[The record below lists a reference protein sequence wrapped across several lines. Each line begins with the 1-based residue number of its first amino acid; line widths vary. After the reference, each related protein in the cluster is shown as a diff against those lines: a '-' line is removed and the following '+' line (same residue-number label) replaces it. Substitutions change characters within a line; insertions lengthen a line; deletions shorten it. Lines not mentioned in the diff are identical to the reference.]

1 MASAS
6 PAPARPLRHKTSTL
20 RPGAGHGMGTG
31 SGSGAGLWLS
41 GSAEA
46 ADDAKMEATAQQQA
60 TEEPREVPTS
70 ATPSQRS
77 SAQRTYHIAAE
88 ELIARSPTA
97 SVDAGLQRWNAL
109 EAQRSAQVSTD
120 EEVDLNLS
128 FDFTSQL
135 EGQTRSPVE
144 RLKKRVAATVERMSA
159 TLDDQQDGISVQ
171 VAPPSPNAPSPARGM
186 SEAAKWE
193 TRQRKRPPAPLFFL
207 RSGKSDKRA
216 HTTGD
221 RADGVEVSHFSPISP
236 AANEV
241 EALPITPLSSTKR
254 SADAQTSIDSQQRSA
269 PSTPRSGRFSSSSSP
284 RPDPPATLP
293 PTEPLPALPTGADI
307 SALVKQQRLRA
318 QQNQWRKV
326 SGGSM
331 PGTPTTEEPPA
342 LPDLMTL
349 PQPSLTKGQQ
359 NTSLDLALPRTSHE
373 SVEVL
378 ANAASDPAYDYRKHL
393 SRHHQHAA
401 SKSLTS
407 STAERTSKSVR
418 RRHRA
423 RNSESSV
430 ESFATAATGVFP
442 AVTTEEAANT
452 NTNDTLMPIPRGN
465 ALGLDTGSAN
475 MALQN
480 GPSLEVQTRTLAYPP
495 SEAKTSPGTP
505 FSALFSEPGTARTV
519 GGGSEYTRSTASEV
533 GTPSGTFSKLTA
545 AVSGKRRGSLA
556 DALLSSP
563 PPLSAVDML
572 RGHSAPTGSLFRDV
586 IEEEHLAPK
595 AERERTT
602 SMPRSE
608 TLEWINAQKAMSVD
622 DAEDGALAKAAPT
635 SVTTHELRSTVKR
648 RVSEVKGPW
657 PQSPLLLDASS
668 SEKPSHPASVSGQT
682 AHKRLSLGA
691 KFGAGIG
698 LGLSQAPSSDAIV
711 PHGLDGSVSVQ
722 RAAISPAHGL
732 QIPGDAGAKLLAAPA
747 ASVLEQNDQSL
758 RPSPSMSSSVEG
770 FACNVTPPAPTHALP
785 DTKHTV
791 SSPPVLDADRTPRA
805 PARARTA
812 TIAGDIERNSA
823 LSIVPGAADTQ
834 PSRPRSKAHTSAASG
849 WGALANL
856 RWGNKF
862 FSIASSSGLTSHGT
876 DTQATSEKRSP
887 PMRSLTL
894 LEKRDTRDRDG
905 AAVAAQRRASYG
917 HRRSHS
923 REDLA
928 GIFPHLERSQPSASG
943 REAGIAS
950 APATAILPST
960 PRFSSLLEDVEG
972 VAAKPEAA
980 HVQSRDNNRVK
991 RRSRIRY
998 LSNGHEIHLDMGEP
1012 NEPAPSREQPQ
1023 RPGSLPLDAIKSP
1036 RVAASPS
1043 GWTPRLHFGPLWG
1056 STAPASRADQRVGR
1070 TEAENSS
1077 RPVTPGSPWLDFAE
1091 GDGGLQASQ
1100 DRAEYLAAHADQEQR
1115 SAQPLPEEEGIRRRG
1130 AGHQS
1135 TPSLPPT
1142 ATIIPFGWATGASKR
1157 SSGSAR
1163 VLLHDSSA
1171 AAGTVI
1177 NVEDSQRRPVQTAG
1191 GPPGHG
1197 RPMSIFVPSA
1207 VIQEHLMRNAAL
1219 QVSRMRR
1226 RRSQFP
1232 LPLGGP
1238 HAKLDLTSVP
1248 SKTLFFAGFLG
1259 MPWLWLIG
1267 GWWLSSEGRIATRA
1281 PAKVEFWQ
1289 HEASMRE
1296 AAERDA
1302 ASRLGGAIFPSQ
1314 GLAERSEGTP
1324 ASDATGEQ
1332 AGVATS
1338 GSGATVI
1345 EHPADVSNGTT
1356 HTLRTMRSHATV
1368 RSNASS
1374 AWADTSSRESPQSDS
1389 IPRSSRRSVSS
1400 ILGSNP
1406 EIALMRSP
1414 VRSGEATA
1422 VPQPETVLA
1431 LAPVRESRERASS
1444 RPPSVEALRAVLGDR
1459 DTRVQV
1465 HEAAQQAAS
1474 SGTPPNS
1481 TMPYSS
1487 IPNGQPRT
1495 HKRSR
1500 SIGER
1505 VNAAIDHW
1513 AGLERFVLLNRIAA
1527 IVATLVVIYGSAA
1540 AVTVI
1545 VGSF

>member
-6 PAPARPLRHKTSTL
+6 AAPARPLRHKTSTL

-60 TEEPREVPTS
+60 KEEPREPPTS
-70 ATPSQRS
+70 ATLSKRS

-97 SVDAGLQRWNAL
+97 SGDAGLQRWNAL

-144 RLKKRVAATVERMSA
+144 KLKKRVASTVERMSA
-159 TLDDQQDGISVQ
+159 TLDDQQDGVSMQ

-207 RSGKSDKRA
+207 RSGKSSKGA

-221 RADGVEVSHFSPISP
+221 RADGVEVSHFSPITP
-236 AANEV
+236 AANEI

-318 QQNQWRKV
+318 QQNQWRK
-326 SGGSM
+326 
-331 PGTPTTEEPPA
+331 
-342 LPDLMTL
+342 
-349 PQPSLTKGQQ
+349 PSLTKGQQ
-359 NTSLDLALPRTSHE
+359 NASLDLALPRPSHE

-378 ANAASDPAYDYRKHL
+378 ASAASDPAYDYRKHL

-407 STAERTSKSVR
+407 STAERSSKSVR

-442 AVTTEEAANT
+442 AVTTDEPANT
-452 NTNDTLMPIPRGN
+452 NTNDTLMPLPRGN
-465 ALGLDTGSAN
+465 ALGLDTGSAAT
-475 MALQN
+475 ALQN

-563 PPLSAVDML
+563 PPLSAADML

-602 SMPRSE
+602 SIPRSE
-608 TLEWINAQKAMSVD
+608 TLEWINAQKAISVD
-622 DAEDGALAKAAPT
+622 DAEDGALVKVPPT
-635 SVTTHELRSTVKR
+635 SVATHELRSGVKR

-668 SEKPSHPASVSGQT
+668 SEKPSPTVSVSGQT
-682 AHKRLSLGA
+682 AHKRLSLGP

-711 PHGLDGSVSVQ
+711 PHGLQGPVAVH

-732 QIPGDAGAKLLAAPA
+732 QIPGDAGAKLSPSLAT
-747 ASVLEQNDQSL
+747 SVLESNDQSL

-785 DTKHTV
+785 DTEHTV

-812 TIAGDIERNSA
+812 TVAGDVERNSA
-823 LSIVPGAADTQ
+823 LSLVPETANTQ
-834 PSRPRSKAHTSAASG
+834 PSRSRSKAHSSAASG

-862 FSIASSSGLTSHGT
+862 FSIASSSGLTSHDT

-905 AAVAAQRRASYG
+905 AAVAAHRRASYG

-1012 NEPAPSREQPQ
+1012 NSPAPSREQPQ

-1056 STAPASRADQRVGR
+1056 STAAASRADQRVGR

-1100 DRAEYLAAHADQEQR
+1100 DRAEYLAAQADQEQQ
-1115 SAQPLPEEEGIRRRG
+1115 SAQPLIEEEGIRRRG

-1163 VLLHDSSA
+1163 VLLHDSGA

-1207 VIQEHLMRNAAL
+1207 AIQEHLMRNAAL

-1226 RRSQFP
+1226 RRSHFP

-1302 ASRLGGAIFPSQ
+1302 ASRLGGAVFPSQ
-1314 GLAERSEGTP
+1314 GSAERGEGTP
-1324 ASDATGEQ
+1324 ASDAAGEQ

-1338 GSGATVI
+1338 GSGATMI

-1374 AWADTSSRESPQSDS
+1374 AWADTSSRESPQSHS

-1465 HEAAQQAAS
+1465 HEAAQQTAS

-1481 TMPYSS
+1481 TMPHSS